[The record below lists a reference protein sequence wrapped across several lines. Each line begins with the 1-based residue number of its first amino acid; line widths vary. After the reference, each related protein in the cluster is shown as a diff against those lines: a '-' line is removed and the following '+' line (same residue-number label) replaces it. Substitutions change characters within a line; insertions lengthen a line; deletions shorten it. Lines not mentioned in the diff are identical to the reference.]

1 MSAAG
6 SQRAVPPGESE
17 DPVQQRPHIYLR
29 RLNPHCRQPFQGAKH
44 TLTQAFYSC
53 IISLSAKSN
62 IQLIFLIFFF
72 F

>member
-17 DPVQQRPHIYLR
+17 DQVQQWPHLYLR
-29 RLNPHCRQPFQGAKH
+29 RLNPHRRQPFQGAKH

-53 IISLSAKSN
+53 IIKW
-62 IQLIFLIFFF
+62 
-72 F
+72 